1 MTITNLKKKVN
12 DACSEKTKN
21 EPVICGGYLLY
32 TRATHIKANVV
43 CELQTFGKVLV
54 MFSFF
59 PFPRPDQSNPVL
71 EMDNCNENEPE
82 IC

>member
-32 TRATHIKANVV
+32 TRAPHIKANVV

-59 PFPRPDQSNPVL
+59 SISKAGSKQSRFRNG
-71 EMDNCNENEPE
+71 
-82 IC
+82 